1 MDSLF
6 PCVLLFSIIGYFRH
20 IINNSSKDSPKYLIN
35 LNKTNESWI
44 KNDKWV
50 SRLTPIFS
58 LFVIFYN
65 FIAWSIYGLTSLFE
79 LIRLIILFIWK
90 YVKFIILWIWN
101 EVLHPT
107 LFFVIKLC
115 WHYFIVF
122 SWKLFQFSFSFI
134 IQSYSKSNIIYSFKK
149 LIIFS
154 SCLSIIWIIYSFINS
169 IVVLV
174 IGSIV
179 VLFLFQLL
187 IFQSVS
193 YYRSKNYKKEWIE
206 PNLKLCVLWFIIASV
221 GTLGLF
227 LLHQNANDIVFSGL
241 SVSLSQILFPIS
253 LILFFIFIYSFN
265 FLPAYTSD
273 VNGKIKVEDFL
284 KNLIIRL
291 PKLIFSQPF
300 YNLGAAITLSLPL
313 IFSFLLLQSIEI
325 VSKNNSQIWQNN
337 ILQLPTNSSQISSNN
352 EKIDDYNDEL
362 NKLDSQLINTTTYDE
377 ELARINTEISDANK
391 LKNLLIDNNS
401 IFTFE
406 GEAYVGETQRFSVE
420 NVMNCTEY
428 KWAIINPDNDK
439 EILSKTFE
447 SSNNNTG
454 AYNFFH
460 TWKYPRSYKIVFTP
474 SNNCGKGQQ
483 KSRIVY
489 VKKRPE
495 PKLSMDNPTGKE
507 SICRGDTVQYTAGT
521 LNFNE
526 YEWEIPKNATFY
538 SGNKSKK
545 ITIIL
550 GDTPG
555 TVRVRGLKH
564 DAAGNIINQSLWSGT
579 LVKVAPSLGMQHYT
593 VTKIPDEKIVIK
605 SIERPF
611 LFYTLEEADKIITN
625 LNEEFSNVENDKVR
639 YIDNIKVSKEGSKE
653 RINSNIDRL
662 NESTASNRSQMLG
675 GIFALFGFAL
685 LVSITLSTV
694 WSYGISFNFDLY
706 NFEQPKI
713 HYWKK
718 LIADLK
724 LQNPNQPLLG
734 WFVLFFG
741 GSIYL
746 TVVGFILS
754 IFKIIY

>member
-1 MDSLF
+1 M
-6 PCVLLFSIIGYFRH
+6 
-20 IINNSSKDSPKYLIN
+20 
-35 LNKTNESWI
+35 
-44 KNDKWV
+44 
-50 SRLTPIFS
+50 
-58 LFVIFYN
+58 
-65 FIAWSIYGLTSLFE
+65 
-79 LIRLIILFIWK
+79 
-90 YVKFIILWIWN
+90 
-101 EVLHPT
+101 
-107 LFFVIKLC
+107 
-115 WHYFIVF
+115 
-122 SWKLFQFSFSFI
+122 
-134 IQSYSKSNIIYSFKK
+134 
-149 LIIFS
+149 
-154 SCLSIIWIIYSFINS
+154 
-169 IVVLV
+169 
-174 IGSIV
+174 
-179 VLFLFQLL
+179 
-187 IFQSVS
+187 
-193 YYRSKNYKKEWIE
+193 
-206 PNLKLCVLWFIIASV
+206 LWFIIASI

-227 LLHQNANDIVFSGL
+227 LLNQNANDIVISGL
-241 SVSLSQILFPIS
+241 SISLSQILFPIS
-253 LILFFIFIYSFN
+253 IVLFFIFIYSFN

-273 VNGKIKVEDFL
+273 VNGKIRLEDFL

-300 YNLGAAITLSLPL
+300 YSLGAAITLILPL

-325 VSKNNSQIWQNN
+325 VSKNTSQIWQNN
-337 ILQLPTNSSQISSNN
+337 ILQLPTNSSNISSNSD
-352 EKIDDYNDEL
+352 KIDDYNDEL
-362 NKLDSQLINTTTYDE
+362 NELDSQLINTRTYDE
-377 ELARINTEISDANK
+377 KITRINTEISDANK
-391 LKNLLIDNNS
+391 LKNLLVDNNSKVDNNS

-420 NVMNCTEY
+420 NILNCTGY
-428 KWAIINPDNDK
+428 KWAIINPDDDK

-454 AYNFFH
+454 TYNFFH
-460 TWKYPRSYKIVFTP
+460 TWKNPRSYKIAFTP

-489 VKKRPE
+489 VKKQPE

-507 SICRGDTVQYTAGT
+507 SVCQGDTVQYTAGT
-521 LNFNE
+521 LNFDE
-526 YEWEIPKNATFY
+526 YEWEIPKNAIFY

-545 ITIIL
+545 ITIIS

-564 DAAGNIINQSLWSGT
+564 DASGNMINQSLWSGT
-579 LVKVAPSLGMQHYT
+579 LVRVSPSLGVQHYT
-593 VTKIPDEKIVIK
+593 VPKIPDEKIVIK
-605 SIERPF
+605 SVDRPF
-611 LFYTLEEADKIITN
+611 LFYTLEDADKFITD
-625 LNEEFSNVENDKVR
+625 LYEELSNVENDKFR
-639 YIDNIKVSKEGSKE
+639 YIDNIKVSKDGSKE

-718 LIADLK
+718 IIADLK

-746 TVVGFILS
+746 TAVGFILS
-754 IFKIIY
+754 IF